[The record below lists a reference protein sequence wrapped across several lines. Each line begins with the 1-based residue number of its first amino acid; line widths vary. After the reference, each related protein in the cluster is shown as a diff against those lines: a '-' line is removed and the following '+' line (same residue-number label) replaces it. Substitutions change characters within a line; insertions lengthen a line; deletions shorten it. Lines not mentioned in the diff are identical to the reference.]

1 MFHFRRFWLEAP
13 DYILQFLTTML
24 VRTKF
29 TTPEPKL
36 PSLTTIT
43 SSARM
48 SSMATPAFITR
59 CQFHQHFMRTF
70 FVRLCNF
77 WVKKYRRKSCS
88 YNVDEFDYRAAT
100 VMMMIRKTKICLV
113 SSPIYPWLQNCHP
126 LQRQRPRQ
134 CCHRLQ
140 KLRSRLNRT
149 KKLLLVPRQPR

>member
-59 CQFHQHFMRTF
+59 CHQ
-70 FVRLCNF
+70 
-77 WVKKYRRKSCS
+77 
-88 YNVDEFDYRAAT
+88 E
-100 VMMMIRKTKICLV
+100 
-113 SSPIYPWLQNCHP
+113 SPPNANGY
-126 LQRQRPRQ
+126 
-134 CCHRLQ
+134 
-140 KLRSRLNRT
+140 LNRSDECDH
-149 KKLLLVPRQPR
+149 VGF